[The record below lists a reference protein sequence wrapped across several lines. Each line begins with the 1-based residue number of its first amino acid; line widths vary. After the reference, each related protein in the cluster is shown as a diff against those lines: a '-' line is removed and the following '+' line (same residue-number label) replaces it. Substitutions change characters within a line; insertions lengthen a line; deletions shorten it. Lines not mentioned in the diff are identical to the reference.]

1 MLHCAFIAAAVAL
14 QSVLAHAQPV
24 PADQPCARHA
34 VHAAAQDVQAKR
46 SPAQH
51 SHGYYYFKSW
61 RALAIDESRL
71 AVQPCHSA
79 ARGAANAEAFN
90 GVHEALAALGTMGDA
105 EALVIDGWWLAAL
118 AWRADAAVADR
129 SAEAA
134 AGALAADER
143 VDFVS
148 PVFVGDDGGPLIV
161 TRDILVQFEPGC
173 DADEAFAALC
183 AAGQIVEVDFGG
195 MAGAFR
201 VRSAARNGFNV
212 LASANALA
220 QRADV
225 RFAEPEMIFTGRGTL
240 VPNDPGFSL
249 CWGLHNTGQSGGLA
263 DMDID
268 APEAWDMTTG
278 SSSVIVV
285 IIDVG
290 VQQDHPDINQMG
302 GTDTTSE
309 GGNGGPHSACDNHGT
324 VVAGCVSA
332 KINNG
337 LGTVGV
343 APGCKTASART
354 MIATAACDLTW
365 TTSSSWTVNSL
376 AWAQS
381 IGARVT
387 NNSNDYGFTSSAI
400 TQKYT
405 ETRAAGMVHF
415 ASSGNS
421 GLSSLAFPASSAS
434 VNSVGAINR
443 SGNRPSFSNYGTGLD
458 FTAPGVAIYT
468 TDRTGPDGFGPQ
480 DYISLDGTSL
490 ASPYAAGVAALL
502 ISHLPCLD
510 AAAVEEVMQLTCTD
524 RGAAGYDTFYGYGV
538 PNAYDG
544 MFAAPSPP
552 DPPASVAASDGEY
565 CDRVE
570 ISWSAVFGAT
580 SYTIYRH
587 TSNNSG
593 QASVIGSASNPSFS
607 DATATP
613 DTAYYYWVT
622 VLSPCGVS
630 GFSNSEIGYR
640 TEPLLPPAAV
650 VANDGTH
657 CGLVQVFWT
666 PSAGASQYQLFRN
679 TSDVSAGAA
688 LLTTTGATQFDD
700 QSAAPNRTYWYWV
713 KAIGDCG
720 ASDFS
725 MSETG
730 SAACGLGDLNCDGS
744 VNGFDVEP
752 FVQALSDPPSYAVEH
767 SNCDSALA
775 DVNGDGSLN
784 GFDIDGFVG
793 LLGG

>member
-1 MLHCAFIAAAVAL
+1 MRHAVLFAAWAAL
-14 QSVLAHAQPV
+14 QSTSALAQDFGYFYFKEWRPLVLDVTRVAVQRSAADASQQP
-24 PADQPCARHA
+24 
-34 VHAAAQDVQAKR
+34 AAQHP
-46 SPAQH
+46 SPN
-51 SHGYYYFKSW
+51 
-61 RALAIDESRL
+61 
-71 AVQPCHSA
+71 AVRHILS
-79 ARGAANAEAFN
+79 N
-90 GVHEALAALGTMGDA
+90 GLPGDA
-105 EALVIDGWWLAAL
+105 EPLAIDGWWLARMPARDAANAVGL
-118 AWRADAAVADR
+118 ADATGRAVAASAAVAV
-129 SAEAA
+129 EARA
-134 AGALAADER
+134 SRLAADPR
-143 VDFVS
+143 VALVS
-148 PVFVGDDGGPLIV
+148 PVFVGDDGGPVIV
-161 TRDILVQFEPGC
+161 TRDILIQFEPAI
-173 DADEAFAALC
+173 DVAAAQAVVAEC
-183 AAGQIVEVDFGG
+183 GEIVEVDYGG
-195 MAGAFR
+195 MPGAFR
-201 VRSAARNGFNV
+201 VRAAAKDGFEV
-212 LASANALA
+212 LAAANALA

-240 VPNDPGFSL
+240 IPNDPGFSL
-249 CWGLHNTGQSGGLA
+249 CWGLHNTGQSGGVA

-290 VQQDHPDINQMG
+290 VQQDHPDINQIA
-302 GTDTTSE
+302 GTDKTSE

-365 TTSSSWTVNSL
+365 TTSTSWTVNSL

-405 ETRAAGMVHF
+405 ETRDAGMVHF

-434 VNSVGAINR
+434 VNAVGAINR
-443 SGNRPSFSNYGTGLD
+443 SGNRPSFSNHGTGLD
-458 FTAPGVAIYT
+458 FTAPGVDIYT
-468 TDRTGPDGFGPQ
+468 TDRTGTDGFSPQ
-480 DYISLDGTSL
+480 DYATLDGTSL
-490 ASPYAAGVAALL
+490 SSPYAAGVAALL

-524 RGAAGYDTFYGYGV
+524 RGATGYDTFYGYGV

-552 DPPASVAASDGEY
+552 DPPTNLAASDGEY

-580 SYTIYRH
+580 SYTVYRH

-593 QASVIGSASNPSFS
+593 QSTPIGSSSSTSFD

-622 VLSPCGVS
+622 VLSPCGTS
-630 GFSNSEIGYR
+630 GFSSSEIGYR

-650 VANDGTH
+650 VADDGLH

-666 PSAGASQYQLFRN
+666 PSAGASEYQLFRN
-679 TSDVSAGAA
+679 TSDVTVGAT

-700 QSAAPNRTYWYWV
+700 QSAAPNQTYWYWV
-713 KAIGDCG
+713 KASGSCG
-720 ASDFS
+720 ASDYS

-730 SAACGLGDLNCDGS
+730 SATCGLGDLNCDGS

-752 FVQALSDPPSYAVEH
+752 FVQALSDPAGYAAAH
-767 SNCDSALA
+767 PNCSANLA
-775 DVNGDGSLN
+775 DISQDGSLN